1 MRNRRRSGSGAD
13 SLRSDD
19 TPILIR
25 VRALRTFAHQDKRFK
40 PRDRFLIP
48 VTLAERWIAAGL
60 VEEIVYGDADYDRL
74 EDIG

>member
-1 MRNRRRSGSGAD
+1 
-13 SLRSDD
+13 
-19 TPILIR
+19 
-25 VRALRTFAHQDKRFK
+25 LRTFAHQDKRFK